1 VNKKKQKNFALLGAW
16 ARLLPNSTGLKNI
29 VEKARCNLR
38 VIASR
43 RSRRGN
49 PSSPA
54 AARQDGLLRFARN
67 DDGALKRRL
76 NWHRF
81 RKSFLLLFFKKE
93 ALAFFLLGFVAIL
106 TSNIW
111 NRSTFTTPRPTTILT
126 DRNGVFLA
134 QLGGGAAGYGY
145 WPVGAVPPRVAV
157 AILALEDRRFWDH
170 PGVDPLAVARAM
182 RADVFSGRR
191 VSGASTIAMQVARM
205 QNPETRTLGHKILE
219 AATALV
225 MTARYGRGAVLR
237 QYLTLVPFGENTHGI
252 ADAAAWYFNRPVA
265 DLSWGQIALLSA
277 IPQAPGRYNPGTVRG
292 LRLAKARAATA
303 LGRLRDQDVIDA
315 PTYAEALADLA
326 QLAPPTARS
335 RPPDALHA
343 VLHIASVA
351 AESAPAEHMQSTI
364 DIALQAR
371 ATAIARR
378 RLDEWRP
385 YGAQQL
391 AVIVADRRSMGVLAL
406 VGSQNYSATDDGE
419 IDYAM
424 RWRSPG
430 STLKPFIFAQA
441 LDRGVISPA
450 TLLPDSPDSG
460 TEVENA
466 DRRFLG
472 PLLPEQA
479 LGNSRNV
486 PAASLVRRDG
496 LEASHWF
503 LASLG
508 LDQSDVPGARYGLSL
523 AIGSMPTELDRLV
536 AAYGALANDGV
547 WRPLRWYDG
556 QPEPPARRLISVG
569 AARTVTLFLSDP
581 MARLPS
587 FARMGSTEFPFPV
600 AVKTGTSQG
609 YRDAWVVEF
618 TDKYVVGVWVGRPD
632 GAPMD
637 QLGGATS
644 AALIGQDI
652 LLSLYYNETDG
663 QDDGS
668 FAAPP
673 GTAPVDVCAQ
683 AGVAADGCARQLVA
697 YLPGGAAPAAVPP
710 APAGNLR
717 IVAPLNHSD
726 FILNPDAP
734 PGLAVLPLRVAAGS
748 DAADVEWFVD
758 GQAYQM
764 AKPGDTVDWPAV
776 PGRHV
781 FVARDPS
788 AGTRSKPVIVVV
800 N

>member
-1 VNKKKQKNFALLGAW
+1 VNESEKIPPGIIRYRFRRLFLWPGTPVLLFKKAALAC
-16 ARLLPNSTGLKNI
+16 LL
-29 VEKARCNLR
+29 
-38 VIASR
+38 IAIF
-43 RSRRGN
+43 
-49 PSSPA
+49 
-54 AARQDGLLRFARN
+54 GLLAS
-67 DDGALKRRL
+67 D
-76 NWHRF
+76 
-81 RKSFLLLFFKKE
+81 
-93 ALAFFLLGFVAIL
+93 
-106 TSNIW
+106 IW
-111 NRSTFTTPRPTTILT
+111 NRSTFIAPRPTTILT
-126 DRNGVFLA
+126 DRTGIFLA
-134 QLGGGAAGYGY
+134 QLGGPAGYGY
-145 WPVGAVPPRVAV
+145 WPVGTVPPRVSL
-157 AILALEDRRFWDH
+157 AILALEDRRFWNH
-170 PGVDPLAVARAM
+170 PGVDPVAVARAVDS
-182 RADVFSGRR
+182 DVLSGRR

-205 QNPETRTLGHKILE
+205 QHPESRTPGHKILE

-225 MTARYGRGAVLR
+225 MTARYGRNAVLQ

-277 IPQAPGRYNPGTVRG
+277 IPQAPGRYNPGTPRG
-292 LRLAKARAATA
+292 LRLAKARAAVA
-303 LGRLRDQDVIDA
+303 LARLGQQGVIDA
-315 PTYAEALADLA
+315 PTYGEALADLA
-326 QLAPPTARS
+326 QLAPLPSPS

-343 VLHIASVA
+343 VLHIASIA
-351 AESAPAEHMQSTI
+351 ADNAPAEHIQGTI
-364 DIALQAR
+364 DAALQAR
-371 ATAIARR
+371 VTAIARQ
-378 RLDEWRP
+378 RLAELRP
-385 YGAQQL
+385 DGARQL

-406 VGSQNYSATDDGE
+406 VGSQSYGAADAGE

-424 RWRSPG
+424 RRRSPG

-450 TLLPDSPDSG
+450 TVLADSPDSG
-460 TEVENA
+460 TDVENA

-508 LDQSDVPGARYGLSL
+508 LDHSDVPGARYGLSL
-523 AIGSMPTELDRLV
+523 AIGSMPTALDRLV
-536 AAYGALANDGV
+536 AAYGTLANDGL
-547 WRPLRWYDG
+547 WQPLRWYDG
-556 QPEPPARRLISVG
+556 QPEPSPRRLISIG
-569 AARTVTLFLSDP
+569 AARTITLFLSDP

-652 LLSLYYNETDG
+652 LLSLHHDEADG

-673 GTAPVDVCAQ
+673 GTAPVDVCAPTGLA
-683 AGVAADGCARQLVA
+683 AGSCARELVA
-697 YLPGGAAPAAVPP
+697 YLPGGVAPVAAPAART
-710 APAGNLR
+710 GNLR

-734 PGLAVLPLRVAAGS
+734 AGLAVLPLRVAAGS

-764 AKPGDTVDWPAV
+764 AKPGDTVNWPAV

-781 FVARDPS
+781 FVARDPF
-788 AGTRSKPVIVVV
+788 AGTRSKPVVVVV

>member
-1 VNKKKQKNFALLGAW
+1 MLPGIIRRPFRKRFPPSGGRVFLFKTEALAGLLLTIFALL
-16 ARLLPNSTGLKNI
+16 
-29 VEKARCNLR
+29 
-38 VIASR
+38 AS
-43 RSRRGN
+43 
-49 PSSPA
+49 
-54 AARQDGLLRFARN
+54 D
-67 DDGALKRRL
+67 
-76 NWHRF
+76 
-81 RKSFLLLFFKKE
+81 
-93 ALAFFLLGFVAIL
+93 
-106 TSNIW
+106 IW
-111 NRSTFTTPRPTTILT
+111 NRSTFTSPRPTAILT
-126 DRNGVFLA
+126 DRNGVFMA

-170 PGVDPLAVARAM
+170 PGVDPVAVARAM
-182 RADVFSGRR
+182 QADVFSGRR

-205 QNPETRTLGHKILE
+205 QHPESRTLANKILE

-225 MTARYGRGAVLR
+225 MTARYGRDAVLQ

-277 IPQAPGRYNPGTVRG
+277 IPQAPGRYNPGTPRG
-292 LRLAKARAATA
+292 LALAKARAALA
-303 LGRLRDQDVIDA
+303 LARLRQQGVIDA
-315 PTYAEALADLA
+315 PTYQEALADLTQITPLPVPA
-326 QLAPPTARS
+326 

-343 VLHIASVA
+343 ILHVA
-351 AESAPAEHMQSTI
+351 ALAANDAPALHLQSTI

-371 ATAIARR
+371 VTAIARR
-378 RLDEWRP
+378 RLDELRAD
-385 YGAQQL
+385 GAQQL
-391 AVIVADRRSMGVLAL
+391 AVIVADRRGMGVLAL
-406 VGSQNYSATDDGE
+406 VGSQGYSAADAGE

-450 TLLPDSPDSG
+450 TMLLDSPDSG
-460 TEVENA
+460 TDVENA

-503 LASLG
+503 LARLG
-508 LDQSDVPGARYGLSL
+508 LDHSDVPGARYGLSL

-536 AAYGALANDGV
+536 AAYGTLANDGV
-547 WRPLRWYDG
+547 WQPLRWYDG
-556 QPEPPARRLISVG
+556 QPEPPARRLMSVG
-569 AARTVTLFLSDP
+569 AARMITLFLSDP

-618 TDKYVVGVWVGRPD
+618 TDQYVVGVWVGRPD

-637 QLGGATS
+637 QLGGAAS

-652 LLSLYYNETDG
+652 LLSLHHDEADG
-663 QDDGS
+663 QDDGN

-683 AGVAADGCARQLVA
+683 PGVAGAACARQLVA
-697 YLPGGAAPAAVPP
+697 YLPGGVAPAAAPPP
-710 APAGNLR
+710 AAGHLR

-734 PGLAVLPLRVAAGS
+734 AGLAVLPLRVAAGS
-748 DAADVEWFVD
+748 GAACVEWFVD

-788 AGTRSKPVIVVV
+788 AGIRSTPVVVVV

>member
-1 VNKKKQKNFALLGAW
+1 VNKKKQKN
-16 ARLLPNSTGLKNI
+16 
-29 VEKARCNLR
+29 VDLR
-38 VIASR
+38 
-43 RSRRGN
+43 
-49 PSSPA
+49 
-54 AARQDGLLRFARN
+54 
-67 DDGALKRRL
+67 GALATPL
-76 NWHRF
+76 AEPPLS
-81 RKSFLLLFFKKE
+81 KSFLLLFFKKE
-93 ALAFFLLGFVAIL
+93 GLACFAFALFALLASDV
-106 TSNIW
+106 W
-111 NRSTFTTPRPTTILT
+111 HRSTFTTPRPTAILT
-126 DRNGVFLA
+126 DRNGVFMA
-134 QLGGGAAGYGY
+134 QLGGGPAGYGY
-145 WPVGAVPPRVAV
+145 WPVGAVPTRVAD
-157 AILALEDRRFWDH
+157 AILALEDRRFWNH
-170 PGVDPLAVARAM
+170 PGIDPVAVIRA
-182 RADVFSGRR
+182 ADSDMFSGRR

-205 QNPETRTLGHKILE
+205 QHPESRSLPHKFLE

-225 MTARYGRGAVLR
+225 MTARYGRQAVLQ

-252 ADAAAWYFNRPVA
+252 ADAAAWYFDRPVS

-277 IPQAPGRYNPGTVRG
+277 IPQSPSRYNLGNPRG
-292 LRLAKARAATA
+292 LQLAKSRAAIA
-303 LGRLRDQDVIDA
+303 LARLRQQNVIDA

-326 QLAPPTARS
+326 QLTPRPQPARA
-335 RPPDALHA
+335 PDALHA
-343 VLHIASVA
+343 ILQIAALTASSPPIEHIS
-351 AESAPAEHMQSTI
+351 SMI
-364 DIALQAR
+364 DLGLQAQV
-371 ATAIARR
+371 TAIARK
-378 RLDEWRP
+378 RLDELRP
-385 YGAQQL
+385 DGAEQL
-391 AVIVADRRSMGVLAL
+391 AVIVADRSSMNVLAL
-406 VGSQNYSATDDGE
+406 VGSQSYSAAESGE

-441 LDRGVISPA
+441 LDRRAISP
-450 TLLPDSPDSG
+450 TSILLDAPDSG
-460 TEVENA
+460 TGVENA

-508 LDQSDVPGARYGLSL
+508 LDHSDVPGARYGLSL

-536 AAYGALANDGV
+536 TAYGALANDGV
-547 WRPLRWYDG
+547 WQPLRWYDN
-556 QPEPPARRLISVG
+556 QPEPPPKNLISLDT
-569 AARTVTLFLSDP
+569 ARTITLFLSDP

-609 YRDAWVVEF
+609 YRDAWVVEY

-644 AALIGQDI
+644 AALVGQDI
-652 LLSLYYNETDG
+652 LLSLYKTETDG
-663 QDDGS
+663 QDDGN
-668 FAAPP
+668 FAPPP
-673 GTAPVDVCAQ
+673 GTAPVDICAQ
-683 AGVAADGCARQLVA
+683 TGTVAADCARQLVA
-697 YLPGGAAPAAVPP
+697 YLPGGIAPAVPP
-710 APAGNLR
+710 APNNPPLR

-734 PGLAVLPLRVAAGS
+734 AGLAVLPLRVAAGS
-748 DAADVEWFVD
+748 STADVEWFVD

-764 AKPGDTVDWPAV
+764 AKAGDTVEWPAV

-781 FVARDPS
+781 FVARDPF